1 MNIIH
6 EYLKNEN
13 RNKIISMFL
22 DQGAWNWIFSNVGF
36 YDYHDDTINQIGKA
50 YIGPNVNFSDNPTV
64 LHTSDKNFI
73 SDSKSCSF
81 LLKIGLNSVAY
92 IRFIPLL
99 FVISSANFFR
109 FILSHA

>member
-36 YDYHDDTINQIGKA
+36 YDYRDETINQVGKA
-50 YIGPNVNFSDNPTV
+50 YIGPNVNFSDNPDECQGKWGYSWAFTN
-64 LHTSDKNFI
+64 DKNHIRITYNTIKNQYLDINEDNEVVLTFEE
-73 SDSKSCSF
+73 F
-81 LLKIGLNSVAY
+81 LKYCN
-92 IRFIPLL
+92 
-99 FVISSANFFR
+99 
-109 FILSHA
+109 